1 MGENKVMLMRKITI
15 MLAVLAFVT
24 ISGLAFN
31 AVRQTNV
38 TEPATSLLD
47 PPQTKVTTVRTKSY
61 PRPPYSGATYYIYER
76 DNKIICT
83 KVETCNKFDHCSSVY
98 KKGEWKDQM
107 DVEYDEPHALTD
119 PVVIA
124 ASKLKKHGC
133 LTKFKL
139 LK

>member
-1 MGENKVMLMRKITI
+1 MRK
-15 MLAVLAFVT
+15 VT
-24 ISGLAFN
+24 IIVVVFAALTITGLAFN
-31 AVRQTNV
+31 AARTTSMN
-38 TEPATSLLD
+38 EAATRMPE

-76 DNKIICT
+76 DNKVICT
-83 KVETCNKFDHCSSVY
+83 KVETCNKYDNCSSEY

-107 DVEYDEPHALTD
+107 DVAYDEPYGLTE
-119 PVVIA
+119 PVAI
-124 ASKLKKHGC
+124 SPTKLKKHVC